1 MKAENQLLVDFCGS
15 TVFRLPKPRR
25 MPYDGDRRPSPKTQP
40 APGRERTILMEIKLC
55 ENIRAL
61 RQSRGINQETLAEA
75 LSVSTQAVSKW
86 ETGVSLR

>member
-1 MKAENQLLVDFCGS
+1 
-15 TVFRLPKPRR
+15 
-25 MPYDGDRRPSPKTQP
+25 
-40 APGRERTILMEIKLC
+40 MEIKLC